1 MSQNYEKSELWD
13 TKLKWWQN
21 QNYEKS
27 KKITDIK

>member
-13 TKLKWWQN
+13 TKLKWQN